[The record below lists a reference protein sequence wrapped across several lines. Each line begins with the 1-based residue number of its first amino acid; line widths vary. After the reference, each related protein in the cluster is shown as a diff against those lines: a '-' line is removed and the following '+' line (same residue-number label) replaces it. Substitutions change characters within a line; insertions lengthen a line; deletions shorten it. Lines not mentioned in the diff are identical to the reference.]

1 MTLYM
6 ELNCIIVDDEPL
18 ALDLLEE
25 YVRRTPY
32 LRLAA
37 RCTGGQ
43 QALQTIESGTIDLAF
58 LDIQMPGINGLELS
72 RRIGGSGT
80 KVIFTTAFEQYAI
93 EGFRVDALDYLLKPF
108 NFTEFSRAAEKAK
121 TWFEMKRSSVAAA
134 PTRQQRNSIMVKAD
148 YKQHVIPV
156 SEIIYIESLRDYINI
171 VTENG
176 AVKTLMSMK
185 NIEELLP
192 EKGFART
199 HRSYIVN
206 IDKVRT
212 VERMQA
218 IVAGRTVPVSESYKE
233 SLLAK
238 LASRS
243 A

>member
-1 MTLYM
+1 M

-32 LRLAA
+32 LKLVA

-43 QALQTIESGTIDLAF
+43 QAMQAFEAGGIDVAF

-80 KVIFTTAFEQYAI
+80 KIIFTTAFEQYAI
-93 EGFRVDALDYLLKPF
+93 EGFRVDALDYLFKPF
-108 NFTEFSRAAEKAK
+108 NFSEFSRAAEKAR
-121 TWFEMKRSSVAAA
+121 TWFEMRRSAAKNA
-134 PTRQQRNSIMVKAD
+134 TSATEPQARSIIVKAD

-176 AVKTLMSMK
+176 GVKTLMSMK
-185 NIEELLP
+185 SIEELLP

-206 IDKVRT
+206 VDKVRT

-233 SLLAK
+233 SLMEK

>member
-1 MTLYM
+1 M

-32 LRLAA
+32 LKLVA

-43 QALQTIESGTIDLAF
+43 QAMLAFEAGGIDVAF

-80 KVIFTTAFEQYAI
+80 KIIFTTAFEQYAI

-108 NFTEFSRAAEKAK
+108 NFSEFSRAAEKAR
-121 TWFEMKRSSVAAA
+121 TWFEMRRSATMNTTSATE
-134 PTRQQRNSIMVKAD
+134 PQPRSIIVKAD

-176 AVKTLMSMK
+176 GVKTLMSMK
-185 NIEELLP
+185 SIEELLP

-206 IDKVRT
+206 VDKVRT

-233 SLLAK
+233 SLMEK

>member
-1 MTLYM
+1 M

-32 LRLAA
+32 LKLVA

-43 QALQTIESGTIDLAF
+43 QAMQAFEAGGIDVAF

-80 KVIFTTAFEQYAI
+80 KIIFTTAFEQYAI

-108 NFTEFSRAAEKAK
+108 NFSEFSRAAEKARI
-121 TWFEMKRSSVAAA
+121 WFEMRRSATMNATSTTEPQA
-134 PTRQQRNSIMVKAD
+134 RSIIVKAD

-176 AVKTLMSMK
+176 GVKTLMSMK
-185 NIEELLP
+185 SIEELLP

-206 IDKVRT
+206 VDKVRT

-233 SLLAK
+233 SLMEK

>member
-1 MTLYM
+1 M

-32 LRLAA
+32 LKLVA

-43 QALQTIESGTIDLAF
+43 QAMQAFEAGGIDVAF

-80 KVIFTTAFEQYAI
+80 KILFTTAFEQYAI

-108 NFTEFSRAAEKAK
+108 NFSEFSRAAEKAR
-121 TWFEMKRSSVAAA
+121 TWFEMRRSAAKNA
-134 PTRQQRNSIMVKAD
+134 TSATEPQARSIIVKAD

-176 AVKTLMSMK
+176 GVKTLMSMK
-185 NIEELLP
+185 SIEELLP

-206 IDKVRT
+206 VDKVRT

-233 SLLAK
+233 SLMEK

>member
-1 MTLYM
+1 M

-32 LRLAA
+32 LKLVA

-43 QALQTIESGTIDLAF
+43 QAMQAFEAGGIDVAF

-80 KVIFTTAFEQYAI
+80 KIIFTTAFEQYAI

-108 NFTEFSRAAEKAK
+108 NFSEFSRAAEKAR
-121 TWFEMKRSSVAAA
+121 TWFEMRRSAAMNA
-134 PTRQQRNSIMVKAD
+134 TSATEPQARSIIVKAD

-171 VTENG
+171 VTETG
-176 AVKTLMSMK
+176 GVKTLMSMK
-185 NIEELLP
+185 SIEELLP

-206 IDKVRT
+206 VDKVRT

-233 SLLAK
+233 SLMEK

>member
-1 MTLYM
+1 M

-32 LRLAA
+32 LKLVA

-43 QALQTIESGTIDLAF
+43 QAMQAFEAGGIDVAF

-80 KVIFTTAFEQYAI
+80 KIIFTTAFEQYAI

-108 NFTEFSRAAEKAK
+108 NFSEFSRAAEKAR
-121 TWFEMKRSSVAAA
+121 TWFEMRRSAAKNA
-134 PTRQQRNSIMVKAD
+134 TSATEPQARSIIVKAD

-176 AVKTLMSMK
+176 GVKTLMSMK
-185 NIEELLP
+185 SIEELLP

-206 IDKVRT
+206 VDKVRT

-233 SLLAK
+233 SLMEK

>member
-1 MTLYM
+1 M

-32 LRLAA
+32 LKLVA

-43 QALQTIESGTIDLAF
+43 QAMQAFEAGGIDVAF

-80 KVIFTTAFEQYAI
+80 KIIFTTAFEQYAI

-108 NFTEFSRAAEKAK
+108 NFSEFSRAAEKAR
-121 TWFEMKRSSVAAA
+121 TWFEMRRSAAKNA
-134 PTRQQRNSIMVKAD
+134 TSATEPQARSIIVKAD

-176 AVKTLMSMK
+176 GVKTLMSMK
-185 NIEELLP
+185 SIEELLP
-192 EKGFART
+192 KKGFART

-206 IDKVRT
+206 VDKVRT

-233 SLLAK
+233 SLMEK

>member
-1 MTLYM
+1 MNTTSAT
-6 ELNCIIVDDEPL
+6 EPQPRSII
-18 ALDLLEE
+18 
-25 YVRRTPY
+25 
-32 LRLAA
+32 
-37 RCTGGQ
+37 
-43 QALQTIESGTIDLAF
+43 
-58 LDIQMPGINGLELS
+58 
-72 RRIGGSGT
+72 
-80 KVIFTTAFEQYAI
+80 
-93 EGFRVDALDYLLKPF
+93 
-108 NFTEFSRAAEKAK
+108 
-121 TWFEMKRSSVAAA
+121 
-134 PTRQQRNSIMVKAD
+134 VKAD

-176 AVKTLMSMK
+176 GVKTLMSMK
-185 NIEELLP
+185 SIEELLP

-206 IDKVRT
+206 VDKVRT

-233 SLLAK
+233 SLMEK

>member
-1 MTLYM
+1 M

-32 LRLAA
+32 LKLAA
-37 RCTGGQ
+37 RCTGGR
-43 QALQTIESGTIDLAF
+43 QAMRTIEAGGIDVAF
-58 LDIQMPGINGLELS
+58 LDIQMPEINGLELS
-72 RRIGGSGT
+72 RRIGGSET

-108 NFTEFSRAAEKAK
+108 NFQEFSRAAEKAK
-121 TWFEMKRSSVAAA
+121 TWFEMRRSAAA
-134 PTRQQRNSIMVKAD
+134 KPESGRQLPRSIIVKAD
-148 YKQHVIPV
+148 YKQHVIPT

-171 VTENG
+171 VTESG
-176 AVKTLMSMK
+176 SVKTLMSMK

-233 SLLAK
+233 ALLEK

>member
-1 MTLYM
+1 
-6 ELNCIIVDDEPL
+6 
-18 ALDLLEE
+18 
-25 YVRRTPY
+25 
-32 LRLAA
+32 
-37 RCTGGQ
+37 
-43 QALQTIESGTIDLAF
+43 
-58 LDIQMPGINGLELS
+58 MPGINGLELS

-80 KVIFTTAFEQYAI
+80 KIIFTTAFEQYAI

-108 NFTEFSRAAEKAK
+108 NFSEFSRAAEKAR
-121 TWFEMKRSSVAAA
+121 TWFEMRRSAAMNA
-134 PTRQQRNSIMVKAD
+134 TSTTEPQPRSIIVKAD

-176 AVKTLMSMK
+176 GVKTLMSMK
-185 NIEELLP
+185 SIEELLP

-206 IDKVRT
+206 VDKVRT

-233 SLLAK
+233 SLMEK

>member
-1 MTLYM
+1 M

-32 LRLAA
+32 LKLVA

-43 QALQTIESGTIDLAF
+43 QAMQAFEAGGIDVAF

-80 KVIFTTAFEQYAI
+80 KIIFTTAFEQYAI

-108 NFTEFSRAAEKAK
+108 NFSEFSRAAEKAR
-121 TWFEMKRSSVAAA
+121 TWFEMRRSAAKNA
-134 PTRQQRNSIMVKAD
+134 TSATEPQARSIIVKAD

-176 AVKTLMSMK
+176 GVKTLMSMK
-185 NIEELLP
+185 SIEELLP

-206 IDKVRT
+206 VDKVRT

-233 SLLAK
+233 SLTEK

>member
-1 MTLYM
+1 M

-32 LRLAA
+32 LKLVA

-43 QALQTIESGTIDLAF
+43 QAMQAFEAGGIDVAF

-80 KVIFTTAFEQYAI
+80 KIIFTTAFEQYAI

-108 NFTEFSRAAEKAK
+108 NFSEFSRAAEKAR
-121 TWFEMKRSSVAAA
+121 TWFEMRRSAAKNTTSTTE
-134 PTRQQRNSIMVKAD
+134 PQPRSIIVKAD

-176 AVKTLMSMK
+176 GVKTLMSMK
-185 NIEELLP
+185 SIEELLP

-206 IDKVRT
+206 VDKVRT

-218 IVAGRTVPVSESYKE
+218 IVAGRTVPVSESYKD
-233 SLLAK
+233 SLMEK